1 MTLVSYLDLVPRA
14 TQSVNRSIYRPIY
27 RLVSRIPRG
36 SVLSYGDVGRLV
48 GTGPRQ
54 VAAAMRGCPVGV
66 PWHRVVGS
74 GGKIRT
80 PGEYAW
86 MQQERLMAEGIRFRG
101 LGFSYEVYRWK
112 NAR

>member
-1 MTLVSYLDLVPRA
+1 M
-14 TQSVNRSIYRPIY
+14 VNTIYRF
-27 RLVSRIPRG
+27 VNRIPRG
-36 SVLSYGDVGRLV
+36 RVLSYGDVGQIV

-54 VAAAMRGCPVGV
+54 VAAAMRECPEGL
-66 PWHRVVGS
+66 PWHRVVGA

-86 MQQERLMAEGIRFRG
+86 IQRERLVSEGIRFRG

-112 NAR
+112 SPR

>member
-1 MTLVSYLDLVPRA
+1 MLTFAVVHSVVSA
-14 TQSVNRSIYRPIY
+14 IY

-36 SVLSYGDVGRLV
+36 RVLSYGEIGKIV

-54 VAAAMRGCPVGV
+54 VAAAMRQCPTGL
-66 PWHRVVGS
+66 PWHRVVGA

-86 MQQERLMAEGIRFRG
+86 MQQERLLAEGVRFRG
-101 LGFSYEVYRWK
+101 LSFSYEVYRWK
-112 NAR
+112 KPR

>member
-1 MTLVSYLDLVPRA
+1 MNAIT
-14 TQSVNRSIYRPIY
+14 NRIY
-27 RLVSRIPRG
+27 RLVGRIPRG
-36 SVLSYGDVGRLV
+36 CVLSYGDIGRIV

-54 VAAAMRGCPVGV
+54 VAAAMRDCPAGL
-66 PWHRVVGS
+66 PWHRVVGA

-101 LGFSYEVYRWK
+101 MSGRECKPERAQPSNRMSFSYEVYRWK
-112 NAR
+112 KPK

>member
-1 MTLVSYLDLVPRA
+1 MLTSGFVP
-14 TQSVNRSIYRPIY
+14 SVAHSVY

-36 SVLSYGDVGRLV
+36 RVLSYGEIGRIV

-54 VAAAMRGCPVGV
+54 VAAAMRDCPSGL
-66 PWHRVVGS
+66 PWHRVVGA

-86 MQQERLMAEGIRFRG
+86 IQQERLLAEGIRFRG
-101 LGFSYEVYRWK
+101 LSFSYEIYRWK
-112 NAR
+112 NPR

>member
-1 MTLVSYLDLVPRA
+1 MLTFAIVP
-14 TQSVNRSIYRPIY
+14 SVAPLIY

-36 SVLSYGDVGRLV
+36 RVLSYGEIGDIV

-54 VAAAMRGCPVGV
+54 VAAAMRNCPAGL
-66 PWHRVVGS
+66 PWHRVVGA

-86 MQQERLMAEGIRFRG
+86 MQQERLMAEGVLFRG
-101 LGFSYEVYRWK
+101 RSFSYEVYRWK
-112 NAR
+112 KPK

>member
-1 MTLVSYLDLVPRA
+1 MNASKTR
-14 TQSVNRSIYRPIY
+14 IY
-27 RLVSRIPRG
+27 RLVSRIPAG
-36 SVLSYGDVGRLV
+36 CVLSYGEIGRIA

-54 VAAAMRGCPVGV
+54 VAAAMRDCPAGL
-66 PWHRVVGS
+66 PWHRVVGA

-86 MQQERLMAEGIRFRG
+86 IQRERLIAEGIRFRG

-112 NAR
+112 HPKYPHRARLDG

>member
-1 MTLVSYLDLVPRA
+1 MKSA
-14 TQSVNRSIYRPIY
+14 TSAAQPLNQRIY

-36 SVLSYGDVGRLV
+36 CVLSYGEIGRIV

-54 VAAAMRGCPVGV
+54 VAAAMRGCPAGV
-66 PWHRVVGS
+66 PWHRVVGA

-101 LGFSYEVYRWK
+101 NSFTYEIYRWK
-112 NAR
+112 KPR

>member
-1 MTLVSYLDLVPRA
+1 MTFVSYLVH
-14 TQSVNRSIYRPIY
+14 SIY
-27 RLVSRIPRG
+27 RLVTRIPRG
-36 SVLSYGDVGRLV
+36 RVLSYGDVGRVV

-54 VAAAMRGCPVGV
+54 VAAAMRNCPAGI
-66 PWHRVVGS
+66 PWHRVVGA

-101 LGFSYEVYRWK
+101 LSFSYETYRWK
-112 NAR
+112 TPK

>member
-1 MTLVSYLDLVPRA
+1 MLTSAFVPA
-14 TQSVNRSIYRPIY
+14 AAQSIY
-27 RLVSRIPRG
+27 RLVSRIPQGR
-36 SVLSYGDVGRLV
+36 VLSYGDVGRLV

-54 VAAAMRGCPVGV
+54 VAAAMRGCPAGI
-66 PWHRVVGS
+66 PWHRVVGA

-101 LGFSYEVYRWK
+101 LSFSYEVYRWK
-112 NAR
+112 NPK

>member
-1 MTLVSYLDLVPRA
+1 MKQLAVSLETSR
-14 TQSVNRSIYRPIY
+14 IY

-36 SVLSYGDVGRLV
+36 SVLSYGEIGRIL

-54 VAAAMRGCPVGV
+54 VAAAMRSCPPGI
-66 PWHRVVGS
+66 PWHRVVGA

-86 MQQERLMAEGIRFRG
+86 IQRERLMAEGVRFKG
-101 LGFSYEVYRWK
+101 TGFSYELYRWK
-112 NAR
+112 KPK